1 MMITQLEKRI
11 IKILENESYK
21 NKLIEILKLYDIRDI
36 TDELLIDTI
45 MMNPSCLFR
54 DITKVKIDNTMLDFT
69 NCIKKYDLSDN
80 KIVILN
86 SISRN
91 GNNLKF
97 ASQKLKSNKD
107 VVMKAV
113 STCGK
118 ALQYSNLKNNKDIVM
133 KAILN
138 DPESYYMA
146 SVELKNDLDIIKLF
160 LVKSPDKLLEF
171 DYLDNYTKVVKSVIK
186 ENGLALKYASK
197 DLRTNKNVVVS
208 ACKNNIKALQYADIS
223 LLKNDSFI
231 INLSKKLRNDQV
243 IYYAHD
249 SLLNSKDFV
258 IKIINELSFNLYFIN
273 DKYKDDIE
281 VVNASINKDIRNLS
295 HASDRIKSN
304 EQYVL
309 ELIKKH
315 GPILIYAHKD
325 LLTNECFMYKAIKE
339 YNGSIKYLSG
349 DLLNNKDFI
358 NKVKSI
364 NTWCYNYLKEV

>member
-91 GNNLKF
+91 GN
-97 ASQKLKSNKD
+97 KD

-118 ALQYSNLKNNKDIVM
+118 ALQYCNLKNNKDIVM

-258 IKIINELSFNLYFIN
+258 IKIINELSFNLYFI
-273 DKYKDDIE
+273 K
-281 VVNASINKDIRNLS
+281 
-295 HASDRIKSN
+295 
-304 EQYVL
+304 Q
-309 ELIKKH
+309 
-315 GPILIYAHKD
+315 
-325 LLTNECFMYKAIKE
+325 
-339 YNGSIKYLSG
+339 
-349 DLLNNKDFI
+349 
-358 NKVKSI
+358 
-364 NTWCYNYLKEV
+364 